1 MINIDCLEIEQKKKL
16 YKILRENENDTERI
30 IEEGKNY
37 FGPWKSYDENKEFI
51 IAFKKMFKVNEEIC
65 DDGFKM
71 EYYFYRKYNE
81 TTEKKE
87 NTFLKRKTKRNEN
100 EIRIEVESKSKIPK
114 IEHRN
119 VIECQKNNIDFNNK
133 EKSKTLIESNKND
146 IEIENAI
153 KSKEQKNLNAEKI
166 KEKKNEN
173 LLNRVKRQFFEFF
186 VKAKNQYYEEKK
198 KAHLNPK
205 EIIKNFINLLSKYKW
220 RDLLEVAL
228 NISFKEIYENKEE
241 NKEVISLLDKNGLQY
256 IKEILSKNLPEEN
269 EINNNEIVKAIL
281 NFYELIKSMEHREF
295 LESKRK
301 KKKKT
306 KPNNSNSKEFNIINN
321 NINQDIFKN
330 KDDIIQ
336 NSFVGPESNKNNIIF
351 NKIID
356 NERSTTNENSEKKSK
371 NKDDI
376 LKDNREDNL
385 FNIVMTL
392 LLSSFINEFNEI
404 NEKYELKKPK
414 DIKNDYINQESKLA
428 FLKSNFCSFV
438 DKCQKIL
445 KEKKNQNSEKSENQK
460 KVEELMNMTKLK
472 YLEKIREDKGE
483 KLFDED
489 KNEQIKKYQNLKCK
503 NKILEF
509 YQSKNIEGLFLM
521 LNFVSINKERYID
534 ISNEKIEEF
543 IKIIH
548 KCEGSEDF
556 SIKLSDN
563 ENKDIENRII
573 KLNKIAQNPIEYL
586 DDIKPRKKETN

>member
-16 YKILRENENDTERI
+16 YKILHENENNTERI
-30 IEEGKNY
+30 LEEGKNY
-37 FGPWKSYDENKEFI
+37 LEPWKSYDEKKEFP
-51 IAFKKMFKVNEEIC
+51 IAYKNIFKVNEEIC

-71 EYYFYRKYNE
+71 EDYFIRKNNK

-87 NTFLKRKTKRNEN
+87 NTLLKRKTKRNEN

-114 IEHRN
+114 IEHRS

-166 KEKKNEN
+166 KEKKDEN
-173 LLNRVKRQFFEFF
+173 LLDKVNREIIEFLVKVGGRCD
-186 VKAKNQYYEEKK
+186 EEKK
-198 KAHLNPK
+198 KTHLKPK

-220 RDLLEVAL
+220 RDLLELEL

-269 EINNNEIVKAIL
+269 EINNNDIVKAIL
-281 NFYELIKSMEHREF
+281 NFYELIKSMQHR
-295 LESKRK
+295 ESKRRSK
-301 KKKKT
+301 RSKL
-306 KPNNSNSKEFNIINN
+306 NNSNSKEFNIINN

-351 NKIID
+351 NIIID

-376 LKDNREDNL
+376 LKENREDNL

-438 DKCQKIL
+438 DKCQKIF
-445 KEKKNQNSEKSENQK
+445 KEKKNQISEKSENQK
-460 KVEELMNMTKLK
+460 KAEELKNMTKLK

-503 NKILEF
+503 NKIFEF
-509 YQSKNIEGLFLM
+509 YQSKNIEGLFLL

-563 ENKDIENRII
+563 ENRDIENRLV

>member
-16 YKILRENENDTERI
+16 YKILHENENNTERI
-30 IEEGKNY
+30 LEEGKNY
-37 FGPWKSYDENKEFI
+37 LEPWKSYDEKKEFP
-51 IAFKKMFKVNEEIC
+51 IAYKNIFKVNEEIC

-186 VKAKNQYYEEKK
+186 VKAKNQYYEEIKK
-198 KAHLNPK
+198 GHLNPK

-301 KKKKT
+301 KKKK
-306 KPNNSNSKEFNIINN
+306 N
-321 NINQDIFKN
+321 
-330 KDDIIQ
+330 
-336 NSFVGPESNKNNIIF
+336 
-351 NKIID
+351 
-356 NERSTTNENSEKKSK
+356 
-371 NKDDI
+371 
-376 LKDNREDNL
+376 
-385 FNIVMTL
+385 
-392 LLSSFINEFNEI
+392 
-404 NEKYELKKPK
+404 
-414 DIKNDYINQESKLA
+414 
-428 FLKSNFCSFV
+428 
-438 DKCQKIL
+438 
-445 KEKKNQNSEKSENQK
+445 
-460 KVEELMNMTKLK
+460 
-472 YLEKIREDKGE
+472 
-483 KLFDED
+483 
-489 KNEQIKKYQNLKCK
+489 
-503 NKILEF
+503 
-509 YQSKNIEGLFLM
+509 
-521 LNFVSINKERYID
+521 
-534 ISNEKIEEF
+534 
-543 IKIIH
+543 
-548 KCEGSEDF
+548 
-556 SIKLSDN
+556 
-563 ENKDIENRII
+563 
-573 KLNKIAQNPIEYL
+573 
-586 DDIKPRKKETN
+586 

>member
-16 YKILRENENDTERI
+16 YKILHENENNTERI
-30 IEEGKNY
+30 LEEGKNY
-37 FGPWKSYDENKEFI
+37 LEPWKSYDEKKEFP
-51 IAFKKMFKVNEEIC
+51 IAYKNIFKVNEEIC

-186 VKAKNQYYEEKK
+186 VKAKNQYYEEIKK
-198 KAHLNPK
+198 GHLNPK

-306 KPNNSNSKEFNIINN
+306 KPNNSNSKDFNIINN

-351 NKIID
+351 NKIIY

-438 DKCQKIL
+438 DKCQKSS
-445 KEKKNQNSEKSENQK
+445 KVKQNKNSEKSENQK
-460 KVEELMNMTKLK
+460 KAEELKNMTKLK

-534 ISNEKIEEF
+534 IPNEKIEEF

-548 KCEGSEDF
+548 KYEGSEDF

-563 ENKDIENRII
+563 ENKDIENRLV

>member
-1 MINIDCLEIEQKKKL
+1 M
-16 YKILRENENDTERI
+16 
-30 IEEGKNY
+30 
-37 FGPWKSYDENKEFI
+37 
-51 IAFKKMFKVNEEIC
+51 
-65 DDGFKM
+65 
-71 EYYFYRKYNE
+71 
-81 TTEKKE
+81 
-87 NTFLKRKTKRNEN
+87 
-100 EIRIEVESKSKIPK
+100 
-114 IEHRN
+114 
-119 VIECQKNNIDFNNK
+119 
-133 EKSKTLIESNKND
+133 
-146 IEIENAI
+146 
-153 KSKEQKNLNAEKI
+153 
-166 KEKKNEN
+166 
-173 LLNRVKRQFFEFF
+173 
-186 VKAKNQYYEEKK
+186 
-198 KAHLNPK
+198 
-205 EIIKNFINLLSKYKW
+205 LSKYKW

-269 EINNNEIVKAIL
+269 EINNNDIVKAIL

-306 KPNNSNSKEFNIINN
+306 KPNNSYSKKFNIINN

-438 DKCQKIL
+438 DKCQKSS
-445 KEKKNQNSEKSENQK
+445 KVKQNKNSEKSENQK

-503 NKILEF
+503 NKIFEF
-509 YQSKNIEGLFLM
+509 YQSKNIEGLFLL

-534 ISNEKIEEF
+534 IPNEKIEEF
-543 IKIIH
+543 IKFIH

>member
-30 IEEGKNY
+30 MEEGKNY
-37 FGPWKSYDENKEFI
+37 LEPWKSYYEKKEFA
-51 IAFKKMFKVNEEIC
+51 IAYKNIFKVNEEIC

-306 KPNNSNSKEFNIINN
+306 KPNNSNSKDFNIINN

-351 NKIID
+351 NKIIY
-356 NERSTTNENSEKKSK
+356 NESSTTNENSEKKSK

-503 NKILEF
+503 NKIFEF
-509 YQSKNIEGLFLM
+509 YQSKNIEGLFLL

-548 KCEGSEDF
+548 KYEGSEDF

-563 ENKDIENRII
+563 ENKDIENRLV

>member
-16 YKILRENENDTERI
+16 YKILRENENNTERI
-30 IEEGKNY
+30 LEEGKNY
-37 FGPWKSYDENKEFI
+37 LEPWKSYDEKKEFP
-51 IAFKKMFKVNEEIC
+51 IAYKNIFKVNEEIC

-71 EYYFYRKYNE
+71 EYYWKNNK

-114 IEHRN
+114 IEHRS
-119 VIECQKNNIDFNNK
+119 VIECRKNNINFNNK

-166 KEKKNEN
+166 KEKKDEN
-173 LLNRVKRQFFEFF
+173 LLDKVNREIIEFLVK
-186 VKAKNQYYEEKK
+186 VGWLCDEEKK
-198 KAHLNPK
+198 KTHLKPK

-220 RDLLEVAL
+220 RDILEVAL
-228 NISFKEIYENKEE
+228 NKSFKEIYENKEE

-269 EINNNEIVKAIL
+269 EINNNDIVKAIL

-306 KPNNSNSKEFNIINN
+306 KPNNSNSKEFDIINN

-336 NSFVGPESNKNNIIF
+336 NPFVGLESNKNNIIF

-460 KVEELMNMTKLK
+460 KAEELKNMTKLK

-509 YQSKNIEGLFLM
+509 YQSKNIEGLFLL

-534 ISNEKIEEF
+534 IPNEKIEEF

-563 ENKDIENRII
+563 ENKDIENRLV

>member
-16 YKILRENENDTERI
+16 YKILHENENNTERI
-30 IEEGKNY
+30 LEEGKNY
-37 FGPWKSYDENKEFI
+37 LEPWKSYDEKKEFP
-51 IAFKKMFKVNEEIC
+51 IAYKNIYKVNEEIC

-71 EYYFYRKYNE
+71 EYYFIRKNNK

-87 NTFLKRKTKRNEN
+87 NTLLKRKTKRNEN

-114 IEHRN
+114 IEHRS

-153 KSKEQKNLNAEKI
+153 GSKEQKNLNAEKI
-166 KEKKNEN
+166 KEKKDEN
-173 LLNRVKRQFFEFF
+173 LLDKVDSDIFEFF
-186 VKAKNQYYEEKK
+186 VKTEKQYDEEKK
-198 KAHLNPK
+198 KTHLKPK

-269 EINNNEIVKAIL
+269 EINNNDIVKAIL
-281 NFYELIKSMEHREF
+281 NFYELIKSMQHREF
-295 LESKRK
+295 LESKRRSK
-301 KKKKT
+301 RSKL
-306 KPNNSNSKEFNIINN
+306 NNSNSKEFDIINN

-330 KDDIIQ
+330 KDEFIQ

-351 NKIID
+351 NIIID

-438 DKCQKIL
+438 DKCQKSS
-445 KEKKNQNSEKSENQK
+445 KVKQNQNSEKSENQK
-460 KVEELMNMTKLK
+460 KAEELMNMTKLK

-563 ENKDIENRII
+563 ENRDIENRLV
-573 KLNKIAQNPIEYL
+573 KLNKIVQNPIEYL

>member
-16 YKILRENENDTERI
+16 CKILHENENDTERI
-30 IEEGKNY
+30 MEEGKNY
-37 FGPWKSYDENKEFI
+37 LEPWKSYDEKKEFP
-51 IAFKKMFKVNEEIC
+51 IAYKNIFKVNEEIC

-114 IEHRN
+114 IEHRS
-119 VIECQKNNIDFNNK
+119 VIECRKNNINFNNK

-166 KEKKNEN
+166 KEKKDEN
-173 LLNRVKRQFFEFF
+173 LLDKVNRKIFEFL
-186 VKAKNQYYEEKK
+186 VKVGGWCDEEKK
-198 KAHLNPK
+198 KTHLKPK
-205 EIIKNFINLLSKYKW
+205 EIKKYYINLLSKYKW

-269 EINNNEIVKAIL
+269 EINNNDIVKAIL

-306 KPNNSNSKEFNIINN
+306 KPNNSNSKEFDIINN

-336 NSFVGPESNKNNIIF
+336 NPFVGLESNKNNIIF
-351 NKIID
+351 NIIID

-385 FNIVMTL
+385 FNIVMTI

-404 NEKYELKKPK
+404 NEKYELKRPK

-460 KVEELMNMTKLK
+460 KAEELKNMTKLK

-548 KCEGSEDF
+548 KYEGSEDF

>member
-16 YKILRENENDTERI
+16 YKILRENENNTERI

-37 FGPWKSYDENKEFI
+37 LEPWKSYDENKEFI
-51 IAFKKMFKVNEEIC
+51 IAFKKMFKLNDEN
-65 DDGFKM
+65 F
-71 EYYFYRKYNE
+71 RKNNKA
-81 TTEKKE
+81 TEHKE
-87 NTFLKRKTKRNEN
+87 NTFLKKKTKRNEN
-100 EIRIEVESKSKIPK
+100 ENCIEVESKSKIPK
-114 IEHRN
+114 KEHLSF
-119 VIECQKNNIDFNNK
+119 IECQKNNINFNNK
-133 EKSKTLIESNKND
+133 EKSKTLIESNKNY

-186 VKAKNQYYEEKK
+186 VKAKNQYYEEIKK
-198 KAHLNPK
+198 GHLNPK

-295 LESKRK
+295 IESKRK

-306 KPNNSNSKEFNIINN
+306 KPNNSNSKEFNIIKN

-351 NKIID
+351 NINID

-376 LKDNREDNL
+376 LKENREDNL

-460 KVEELMNMTKLK
+460 KAEELKNMTKLK

-503 NKILEF
+503 NKIFEF

-548 KCEGSEDF
+548 KYEGSEDF

>member
-16 YKILRENENDTERI
+16 YKILRENENNTERI
-30 IEEGKNY
+30 LEEGKNY
-37 FGPWKSYDENKEFI
+37 LEPWKSYDEKKEFP
-51 IAFKKMFKVNEEIC
+51 IAYKNIFKVNEEIC

-71 EYYFYRKYNE
+71 EYYWKNNK

-114 IEHRN
+114 IEHRS
-119 VIECQKNNIDFNNK
+119 VIECRKNNINFNNK

-166 KEKKNEN
+166 KEKKDEN
-173 LLNRVKRQFFEFF
+173 LLDKVNREIIEFLVK
-186 VKAKNQYYEEKK
+186 VGWLCDEEKK
-198 KAHLNPK
+198 KTHLKPK

-220 RDLLEVAL
+220 RDILEVAL
-228 NISFKEIYENKEE
+228 NKSFKEIYENKEE

-269 EINNNEIVKAIL
+269 EINNNDIVKAIL
-281 NFYELIKSMEHREF
+281 NFYELIKSMQHREF

-306 KPNNSNSKEFNIINN
+306 KPNNSNSKEFDIINN

-336 NSFVGPESNKNNIIF
+336 NPFVGLESNKNNIIF

-460 KVEELMNMTKLK
+460 KAEELKNMTKLK

-509 YQSKNIEGLFLM
+509 YQSKNIEGLFLL

-534 ISNEKIEEF
+534 IPNEKIEEF

-563 ENKDIENRII
+563 ENKDIENRLV

>member
-186 VKAKNQYYEEKK
+186 VKAKNQYYEEIKK
-198 KAHLNPK
+198 GHLNPK

-269 EINNNEIVKAIL
+269 EINNNDIVKAIL

-295 LESKRK
+295 LE
-301 KKKKT
+301 
-306 KPNNSNSKEFNIINN
+306 
-321 NINQDIFKN
+321 

-351 NKIID
+351 NIIID

-438 DKCQKIL
+438 DKCQKSS
-445 KEKKNQNSEKSENQK
+445 KVKQNKNSEKSENQK
-460 KVEELMNMTKLK
+460 KAEELMNMTKLK

-534 ISNEKIEEF
+534 IPNEKIEEF

>member
-16 YKILRENENDTERI
+16 CKILHENENDTERI
-30 IEEGKNY
+30 MEEGKNY
-37 FGPWKSYDENKEFI
+37 LEPWKSYDEKKEFP
-51 IAFKKMFKVNEEIC
+51 IAYKNIFKANDEIC

-186 VKAKNQYYEEKK
+186 VKAKNQYYEEIKK
-198 KAHLNPK
+198 GHLNPK

-404 NEKYELKKPK
+404 NEKYELKRPK

-460 KVEELMNMTKLK
+460 KAEELKNMTKLK

-548 KCEGSEDF
+548 KYEGSEDF

-563 ENKDIENRII
+563 ENKDIENRLV